1 MRQAT
6 LRYDGLRGLARME
19 MRDCGATV
27 ALTQGLCDDRENI
40 LWNSRMP
47 NLYKAKLFLMNL
59 MWLL

>member
-6 LRYDGLRGLARME
+6 LRYDGLRGLEME

-40 LWNSRMP
+40 L
-47 NLYKAKLFLMNL
+47 
-59 MWLL
+59 

>member
-40 LWNSRMP
+40 L
-47 NLYKAKLFLMNL
+47 
-59 MWLL
+59 